1 MTAREIPGE
10 FDRRVLVTIQHLE
23 GGAYAPDIAQELERD
38 AGGKSVSRGAL
49 YTALDRLEQ
58 KGLVRWCIE
67 DATEERGGLPK
78 RRFEIAETT
87 PETAVAQ

>member
-10 FDRRVLVTIQHLE
+10 FDRRVLVTIQQLE

-38 AGGKSVSRGAL
+38 AGKTVSRGAL
-49 YTALDRLEQ
+49 YTALDRLEER
-58 KGLVRWCIE
+58 GLVRWRIE

-78 RRFEIAETT
+78 RRFEITETT
-87 PETAVAQ
+87 VETVAGP

>member
-10 FDRRVLVTIQHLE
+10 FDRRVLVTIRQLE
-23 GGAYAPDIAQELERD
+23 GGAYAPDIAQVLERD
-38 AGGKSVSRGAL
+38 AGRSVSRGAL

-58 KGLVRWCIE
+58 KGLVSWCIE

-78 RRFEIAETT
+78 RRFETTETMT
-87 PETAVAQ
+87 ETAVAQ

>member
-10 FDRRVLVTIQHLE
+10 FDRRILVTIRQLE
-23 GGAYAPDIAQELERD
+23 GGAYAPNIAQELERH
-38 AGGKSVSRGAL
+38 AGRSVSRGAL

-58 KGLVRWCIE
+58 EGLVRWCIE

-78 RRFEIAETT
+78 RRFETTETMM
-87 PETAVAQ
+87 ETAVAQ

>member
-10 FDRRVLVTIQHLE
+10 FDRRILVTIRQLE
-23 GGAYAPDIAQELERD
+23 GGAYAPNIAQELERH
-38 AGGKSVSRGAL
+38 AGRSVSRGAL

-58 KGLVRWCIE
+58 EGLVRWCIE

-78 RRFEIAETT
+78 RRFEIADTMA
-87 PETAVAQ
+87 ETAVAQ